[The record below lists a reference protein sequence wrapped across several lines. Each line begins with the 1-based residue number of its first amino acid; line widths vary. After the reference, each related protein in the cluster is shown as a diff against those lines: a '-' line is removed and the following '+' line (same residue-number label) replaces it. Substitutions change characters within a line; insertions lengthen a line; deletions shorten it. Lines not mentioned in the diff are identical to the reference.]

1 MRVPQIFPFTAFSV
15 MQHLYHN
22 ETKDASTFFAPGD
35 EKSSFYD

>member
-1 MRVPQIFPFTAFSV
+1 MRVPQIFPLTAFFV

-22 ETKDASTFFAPGD
+22 ETKDASTFFAVGD